1 MQIQT
6 KDLLNYQNSEIKVEF
21 EKIKSALAPHTKR
34 AYFVG
39 GCVRDA
45 LLGLA
50 CYDYDIEIYDLSPE
64 LFDSIM
70 SALGAK
76 GVGKSF
82 FVYKLGAFD
91 LALARLESKSGFG
104 HRGFEVR
111 VCNDER
117 SGSLRRDF
125 SINALMLNIFDN
137 RILDFHS
144 GRADLLA
151 KQLRVVSEQTFCDDS
166 LRVLRAVQ
174 FVARFNLKI
183 EKKSLELMRSI
194 DISDLSSERVR
205 MELNKLFGA
214 KYLKKGLLAMRE
226 LGLDVKLFGSE
237 FSDDFISRAIS
248 HAKITKNHLSIPY
261 DIFCE
266 YGVLLAG
273 FESVKKQTFLKRAS
287 AKKLCELALKIPLK
301 NWLGLNTKARINLAK
316 KMGIFDEKLRLSLD
330 ENELKRL
337 EPKERERL
345 ILRAKKSAIN
355 TAISKIKGQK

>member
-6 KDLLNYQNSEIKVEF
+6 KDLLNYQNSELKDEF

-151 KQLRVVSEQTFCDDS
+151 KQLRVVSKQTFCDDS
-166 LRVLRAVQ
+166 LRVLRAAQ
-174 FVARFNLKI
+174 FVAMFNQKKK
-183 EKKSLELMRSI
+183 KKSLELMRSI

-205 MELNKLFGA
+205 IELNKLIGA
-214 KYLKKGLLAMRE
+214 K
-226 LGLDVKLFGSE
+226 
-237 FSDDFISRAIS
+237 
-248 HAKITKNHLSIPY
+248 
-261 DIFCE
+261 
-266 YGVLLAG
+266 
-273 FESVKKQTFLKRAS
+273 
-287 AKKLCELALKIPLK
+287 
-301 NWLGLNTKARINLAK
+301 
-316 KMGIFDEKLRLSLD
+316 
-330 ENELKRL
+330 
-337 EPKERERL
+337 
-345 ILRAKKSAIN
+345 
-355 TAISKIKGQK
+355 

>member
-1 MQIQT
+1 M
-6 KDLLNYQNSEIKVEF
+6 
-21 EKIKSALAPHTKR
+21 
-34 AYFVG
+34 
-39 GCVRDA
+39 
-45 LLGLA
+45 
-50 CYDYDIEIYDLSPE
+50 
-64 LFDSIM
+64 
-70 SALGAK
+70 
-76 GVGKSF
+76 
-82 FVYKLGAFD
+82 
-91 LALARLESKSGFG
+91 
-104 HRGFEVR
+104 R

-166 LRVLRAVQ
+166 LRVLRAAQ

-226 LGLDVKLFGSE
+226 LGLDKRLIGSE

-273 FESVKKQTFLKRAS
+273 FESVKKQAFLKRAS

-316 KMGIFDEKLRLSLD
+316 KMGVFDEKLRLSLD